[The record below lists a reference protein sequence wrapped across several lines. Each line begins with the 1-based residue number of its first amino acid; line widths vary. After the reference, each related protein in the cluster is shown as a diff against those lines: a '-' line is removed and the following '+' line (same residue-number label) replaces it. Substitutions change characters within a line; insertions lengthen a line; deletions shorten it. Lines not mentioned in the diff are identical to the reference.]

1 MLSVDWRLRIGEVW
15 ERCGD
20 ELGVQGNL
28 DPAAAAAGGDILAR
42 GTAEVLAEAEGRRGH
57 IFSLGHGVLK
67 ETPPENLKVVVRT
80 VHDRTRRKR

>member
-15 ERCGD
+15 KRCGD
-20 ELGVQGNL
+20 GLGVQGNL
-28 DPAAAAAGGDILAR
+28 DPAAAAAGGDTLAR